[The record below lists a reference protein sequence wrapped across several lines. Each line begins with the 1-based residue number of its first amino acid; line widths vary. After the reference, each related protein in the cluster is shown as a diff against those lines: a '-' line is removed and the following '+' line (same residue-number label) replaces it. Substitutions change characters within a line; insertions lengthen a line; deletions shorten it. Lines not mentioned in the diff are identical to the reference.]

1 MSNTSCFIGGKE
13 ITVSDRNEFMSKVK
27 NVRIGVFFDGTNN
40 NAVQRAI
47 FESYKKQK
55 KIESL
60 SSDAKGKYEIA
71 IKLKKELLDL
81 QIQEMLASVV
91 DSSNYATN
99 TINQSELSSIRYKIK
114 EREKELEKTN
124 FQPLFDT
131 EYMHA
136 NKKGYSN
143 VSILYSLLQHNMDTQ
158 ENVYHNIYVEGAGAC
173 DITELLPS
181 NANGLGFGLGKT
193 GVTALVSKALK
204 EITDWLQSMK
214 NHFDENTK
222 YHFYIFGFSRGST
235 CARLFA
241 ELTTR
246 DPDKKLK
253 REDEFAQETSRVSHL
268 MKGSRIPFMEEA
280 YLGGNPKIKRDNV
293 TVDFLGIY
301 DTVASI
307 GFLKQKDGWTNSLS
321 WAYRAAWWNNY
332 NGNFHYMNVH
342 DYGLYSPHNQRVKY
356 TCHICA
362 GDEFRENFA
371 LVNLGKKIPQNS
383 MEIIIPGC
391 HSDIGGGYVDGVG
404 MDIVLYKFIP
414 RKFERFLKSN
424 KVTEILGTPYLRFI
438 KERAK
443 MFVDNPSSLK
453 GQKEELS
460 PDTLAKLG
468 WIGKEWKKDTKDTSP
483 EHSHDDEV
491 CTKRVADWPNEIK
504 FKRYVMGGYSN
515 IPLRMMIQCVE
526 KCGMTWLFKTSTYP
540 YEIPGHLKELGV
552 NMLNEI
558 DKPSGQ
564 RLWLIPGGKYAGE
577 KYRKLRLNFLHF
589 TSSCELWHFRTSVD
603 ESKRTKKD
611 ISKEAIEGGE
621 GAFVFAELNGANI
634 GNNCNYD
641 EHANICRIMY
651 DGDEALEG
659 NHEDNVH
666 YMYDLSEPKYGI
678 KEQNC

>member
-60 SSDAKGKYEIA
+60 SSDAKEKYERA

-91 DSSNYATN
+91 DSSNYATS

-136 NKKGYSN
+136 NKSKGYSN

-158 ENVYHNIYVEGAGAC
+158 ENVYHNIYIEGAGAC

-371 LVNLGKKIPQNS
+371 LVNLGKKIPKNS

-391 HSDIGGGYVDGVG
+391 HSDIGGGYVDGVE

-424 KVTEILGTPYLRFI
+424 KMTEIIGTPYLRFV

-443 MFVDNPSSLK
+443 MFVEKPSNLEEGK
-453 GQKEELS
+453 KEELS

-468 WIGKEWKKDTKDTSP
+468 WVGKEYEKDTKDTLP
-483 EHSHDDEV
+483 ERSHDDEV

-504 FKRYVMGGYSN
+504 FKRYAMRGYSN
-515 IPLRMMIQCVE
+515 IPLQMMIKCVE
-526 KCGMTWLFKTSTYP
+526 KCGITNLFKLKTYP
-540 YEIPGHLKELGV
+540 YEIPIPLKSLGT
-552 NMLNEI
+552 NLKNAIE
-558 DKPSGQ
+558 KPSGQ
-564 RLWLIPGGKYAGE
+564 RLWMIPGGSYSSE
-577 KYRKLRLNFLHF
+577 EYRKLRLNFLHF
-589 TSSCELWHFRTSVD
+589 TASCEMFHFRTRVD
-603 ESKRTKKD
+603 KNKRTNN
-611 ISKEAIEGGE
+611 ISKEAIEGREAGI
-621 GAFVFAELNGANI
+621 AEWNKANI

-641 EHANICRIMY
+641 NEANICRIMY
-651 DGDEALEG
+651 DGDEALKG
-659 NHEDNVH
+659 DHKNNVH
-666 YMYDLSEPKYGI
+666 YMYDLYKYGVNEE
-678 KEQNC
+678 KC